1 MKINIIIPGVGLS
14 GGIRVLFKYAELLKE
29 KGHDVVFY
37 TPIKAYDVK
46 NNKSDLLNKGHV
58 VTNSLK
64 RVNAYCF
71 KKNQNKTGF
80 DVTVKAI
87 PFIADKFIRD
97 GDVLLATAWPTAY
110 SVAKLDENKGKKVYF
125 VQDYEIWNNEK
136 LGKKS
141 YTLPLKKITISTWIK
156 SKLIEQLHTTDI
168 PIVYDG
174 LDIDVFHNKK
184 TEYYNGKNELKILML
199 YHNLSKKGV
208 EDGLLAYDML
218 KAKNLNVKLSM
229 FGLDRNPKIPSD
241 VTYYCDPTRE
251 KLKKLYNES
260 DVFLYTSREEGWGLT
275 PLEAMASG
283 CVVVGTNTGCMLDI
297 GVNGENVLLSEPN
310 EPVGLYENIEKII
323 KNPDLVQ
330 RLAINGFE
338 TVRQFSWKN
347 AVNNFEL
354 VLKEV
359 KNEDKK

>member
-1 MKINIIIPGVGLS
+1 M
-14 GGIRVLFKYAELLKE
+14 
-29 KGHDVVFY
+29 
-37 TPIKAYDVK
+37 
-46 NNKSDLLNKGHV
+46 
-58 VTNSLK
+58 
-64 RVNAYCF
+64 
-71 KKNQNKTGF
+71 
-80 DVTVKAI
+80 
-87 PFIADKFIRD
+87 
-97 GDVLLATAWPTAY
+97 
-110 SVAKLDENKGKKVYF
+110 
-125 VQDYEIWNNEK
+125 
-136 LGKKS
+136 
-141 YTLPLKKITISTWIK
+141 
-156 SKLIEQLHTTDI
+156 
-168 PIVYDG
+168 
-174 LDIDVFHNKK
+174 
-184 TEYYNGKNELKILML
+184 
-199 YHNLSKKGV
+199 
-208 EDGLLAYDML
+208 GLLAYDML

-229 FGLDRNPKIPSD
+229 FGLDRNHKIPSD

-338 TVRQFSWKN
+338 TVQQFSWEN